1 MFKSALI
8 TIFLIILL
16 LVGNGIAGYFFYFI
30 VKMPDF
36 FKHLLQIFS
45 FVLTGIIFKK
55 YLNNK
60 KQLFDDF
67 YKSNYTSVKLKDKDN
82 INYKFQNQSLNKE
95 QKICPYCA
103 EIIKFNAKK
112 CRYCSEWLYQKN

>member
-1 MFKSALI
+1 MFKSALK

-36 FKHLLQIFS
+36 FKHLFQIFS

-60 KQLFDDF
+60 KQLVDDF
-67 YKSNYTSVKLKDKDN
+67 YKSNYISLKLKGKDN
-82 INYKFQNQSLNKE
+82 INYKYQNQSLNKE
-95 QKICPYCA
+95 HKTCPFCA
-103 EIIKFNAKK
+103 EMIKFDAKK
-112 CRYCSEWLYQKN
+112 CRYCSEWLN